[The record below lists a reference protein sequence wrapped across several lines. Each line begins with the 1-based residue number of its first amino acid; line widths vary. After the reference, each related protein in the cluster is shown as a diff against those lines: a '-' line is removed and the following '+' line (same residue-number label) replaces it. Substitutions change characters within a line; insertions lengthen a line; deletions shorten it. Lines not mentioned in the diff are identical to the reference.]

1 MIDESA
7 ISNRDI
13 AGTYASSV
21 YCSRRGSGIRT
32 TGMTKENYLSRI
44 KYLNVITA
52 LKNRLYDA
60 NKDREAKILAS
71 AEQKVRV
78 EYFRHGDLLVKP
90 SEEAGINQ
98 IEGRL
103 PKELRSLVNAV
114 ESVINDKPNEF
125 ARAYFRI

>member
-1 MIDESA
+1 MIADK
-7 ISNRDI
+7 DI
-13 AGTYASSV
+13 NSV
-21 YCSRRGSGIRT
+21 YSSSIYPNRRGSGIRT

-103 PKELRSLVNAV
+103 PKDLRSLVNAV
-114 ESVINDKPNEF
+114 ESILNNKPNEF
-125 ARAYFRI
+125 ARAMFR